1 MADEL
6 SPEAFGNSGG
16 MWQAQGLWLGQ
27 VNTWGAQWL
36 WESPAT
42 SLNQPWEKS
51 AAQDHF
57 EVIYCFST
65 IVYSF
70 CLGLATA

>member
-42 SLNQPWEKS
+42 SLNQPWDKS
-51 AAQDHF
+51 AAQDLWKSF
-57 EVIYCFST
+57 IVSLLLFIYF
-65 IVYSF
+65 
-70 CLGLATA
+70 A

>member
-16 MWQAQGLWLGQ
+16 MWQAQSLWLGQ

-51 AAQDHF
+51 AA
-57 EVIYCFST
+57 
-65 IVYSF
+65 
-70 CLGLATA
+70 